1 MKKLGAIFGLLALCV
16 FSFASDGGAG
26 QAGAYLKMGVGAR
39 ALGMGGAF
47 VAVSDDATA
56 SYWNPAGLAK
66 LKKDQASF
74 MHAKLKL
81 DRNFDFINY
90 VKKQGENQAIAFSVI
105 RFGVDNIPETRIWRF
120 DSSGNLKSN
129 LTFGNPYYYI
139 DTATGDARAIPVTTT
154 GANSEA
160 TPPTVNPTYDNT
172 WTKEQVEG
180 VQAGGDSSS
189 ALQTDIVGPEPVK
202 IFSNFDDNEDTMF
215 VSWSKGFDNL
225 YLGANFKYMT
235 QSLFGYDADSFGMDI
250 GLLYDYTSKLTFGLS
265 IRDLFG
271 EMKWDT
277 PSKTA
282 DKIPVTTQLGIAY
295 RPMSTWLIALD
306 YNKVENM
313 SSEFY
318 FGAEKAINDIL
329 SVRIGSN
336 DSDFSAGLSFYNEE
350 WVFEY
355 AYAEQELGNIHRFS
369 TTRSFK

>member
-1 MKKLGAIFGLLALCV
+1 MKKLGTIFGLIALCV

-66 LKKDQASF
+66 LQKDQASF

-120 DSSGNLKSN
+120 DTNGTLSAN
-129 LTFGNPYYYI
+129 LTFGTPYYYI
-139 DTATGDARAIPVTTT
+139 DTASGDARAIPVTTT
-154 GANSEA
+154 GPTSEA
-160 TPPTVNPTYDNT
+160 TPPTVNATYDKT

-180 VQAGGDSSS
+180 VYAGGDASS
-189 ALQTDIVGPEPVK
+189 ALQTDIVGSDPVK
-202 IFSNFDDNEDTMF
+202 IFSNFDDNEDAMF
-215 VSWSKGFDNL
+215 VSWSKGFDRL
-225 YLGANFKYMT
+225 YLGANLKYMT
-235 QSLFGYDADSFGMDI
+235 QSLYGYDADSIGMDL
-250 GLLYDYTSKLTFGLS
+250 GLMYDYSQKVTLGLS
-265 IRDLFG
+265 IRDLFS

-277 PSKTA
+277 PSGTE

-295 RPMSTWLIALD
+295 RPESTWIIALD

-313 SSEFY
+313 NSEFY
-318 FGAEKAINDIL
+318 FGTEKAINDIL
-329 SVRIGSN
+329 SVRMGSN
-336 DSDFSAGLSFYNEE
+336 DGDFSAGLSFSNEE

-369 TTRSFK
+369 TTRTFE